1 MSHRF
6 KKFDHLHELRF
17 TRRGLLG
24 SAALGLLAWQ
34 TQGARAQ
41 EFPARPITIVVP
53 FPPGGQA
60 DTLTRLV
67 AADMS
72 TTLGQPV
79 LVDNR
84 AGAGGA
90 IGTATVSQARPDGHM
105 LIYSSSGTMVV
116 LPATTPKLAYDA
128 DKSLTPVGQMFEI
141 ALMLVARKDLGASTL
156 PEVVATAKAS
166 PGKLTI
172 GNTGVGALAHL
183 VSEYF
188 RTTTNTD
195 LLHVPYRG
203 DGPQMTALVNGEVDL
218 GSVSVLAGSG
228 FVRAGEVKP
237 VAILGA
243 ERVPSMPGVPTVA
256 ESGYPGFAA
265 GTFGG
270 LHAPAGTPPEV
281 VSKLQGAMAAAVNK
295 PAIRDRILA
304 SACSPIGST
313 PGEYQQRIA
322 AERQLWGGIIQRLN
336 IKLE

>member
-1 MSHRF
+1 M
-6 KKFDHLHELRF
+6 LRDDKRLTGLVEGGV
-17 TRRGLLG
+17 TRRGLLQT
-24 SAALGLLAWQ
+24 AAVGLLACQ
-34 TQGARAQ
+34 AQAALAQ
-41 EFPARPITIVVP
+41 EFPSRPITIVVP

-67 AADMS
+67 AAEMS
-72 TTLGQPV
+72 STLGQPV

-90 IGTATVSQARPDGHM
+90 IGTATVAQARPDGHM

-116 LPATTPKLAYDA
+116 LPATTPKLAYDP
-128 DKSLTPVGQMFEI
+128 DKSLAPVGQMFEI
-141 ALMLVARKDLGASTL
+141 AMMLVARKDLGSSTL
-156 PEVVATAKAS
+156 PDVVAAAKAA
-166 PGKLTI
+166 PGRLTI

-243 ERVPSMPGVPTVA
+243 ERVPSMPDVPTVA

-270 LHAPAGTPPEV
+270 LHAPAGTPQEIIA
-281 VSKLQGAMAAAVNK
+281 KLQSAMAAAVSK
-295 PAIRDRILA
+295 PPIRDRILA

-313 PGEYQQRIA
+313 PAEYQARIA
-322 AERQLWGGIIQRLN
+322 AERQLWGGIIQKLN

>member
-1 MSHRF
+1 MFRHT
-6 KKFDHLHELRF
+6 KKSSDLQNVGF
-17 TRRGLLG
+17 TRRRLMQSVAVGF
-24 SAALGLLAWQ
+24 LAC
-34 TQGARAQ
+34 GAPAARAQ
-41 EFPARPITIVVP
+41 EFPSRPITIVVP

-67 AADMS
+67 AAEMS
-72 TTLGQPV
+72 TSLGQPV

-90 IGTATVSQARPDGHM
+90 IGTATVAQARPDGYM

-116 LPATTPKLAYDA
+116 LPATTPKLAYDP

-141 ALMLVARKDLGASTL
+141 AMMVVARKNLGANTL
-156 PEVVATAKAS
+156 SEVVTAAKAE

-183 VSEYF
+183 VSEYL

-203 DGPQMTALVNGEVDL
+203 DGPQVAALVNGEVDL

-237 VAILGA
+237 IAILGA

-256 ESGYPGFAA
+256 ESGYPGFSA

-270 LHAPAGTPPEV
+270 LHAPAGTPPEI
-281 VSKLQGAMAAAVNK
+281 VSKLQSAMAAAVSK
-295 PAIRDRILA
+295 PPIRDRILA
-304 SACSPIGST
+304 SACSPVGST
-313 PGEYQQRIA
+313 PAVYQQRIA
-322 AERQLWGGIIQRLN
+322 SERQLWGGIIQRLN
-336 IKLE
+336 LKLE